1 MDLLDKFDSSE
12 QNTRNE
18 GLSFADVLQGDLGLQ
33 QASWFGANEKN
44 SDTQVQKSG
53 FPSVLMWDS
62 SKEALKDKPSDFGT
76 GGPPSDAKFEMEF
89 IHNKVLKIELTP
101 QGEKLSKP
109 HSETKP
115 EQMGA
120 TESRQEISFGGGPG
134 ERPVDKAQQAISENL
149 EHQQKYNGQKPLNVE
164 APQKAPTEPL
174 PVQEPTVEIT
184 RPVEPKVTLVENAT
198 AIERQIPKTTEELMA
213 GIKATCAESKAKAF
227 EQIQKTAAEFMERNG
242 MKIPGPGKVVALVLA
257 GGILLGAAP
266 PAQASEKGDGQQP
279 SSRKDNSVLGNLEA
293 AQPYLK
299 GALDVGAFLPPT
311 AAACIIAGVCE
322 SVSEPV
328 IAQFSGK
335 NGAELKASMEDQRD
349 LGCLAWMLDPQH
361 SRFPLDGNGNM
372 MGLGEI
378 RAHAIVS
385 ATEIMTKAK
394 AEAHKG
400 MRDGVQSIDEI
411 ILEGKRRE
419 LMQYLHEVG
428 TAQSLRRK

>member
-12 QNTRNE
+12 QNTGNE
-18 GLSFADVLQGDLGLQ
+18 GVSFADVMNGDPGLLQV
-33 QASWFGANEKN
+33 SWFGANEKN
-44 SDTQVQKSG
+44 SDAQVQKSG

-62 SKEALKDKPSDFGT
+62 SKEAVKNKPSDFGT
-76 GGPPSDAKFEMEF
+76 GGPPRNAEFEMDF
-89 IHNKVLKIELTP
+89 IHNKVLKIDVTP
-101 QGEKLSKP
+101 QGEELSKP
-109 HSETKP
+109 PSETKP
-115 EQMGA
+115 GSIGA
-120 TESRQEISFGGGPG
+120 MESAQEICFGGPG
-134 ERPVDKAQQAISENL
+134 ERPVDKAKQAISENI
-149 EHQQKYNGQKPLNVE
+149 EHQQKFDGQKPLKIE
-164 APQKAPTEPL
+164 SPQKASVEPIL
-174 PVQEPTVEIT
+174 KEPGVEIT
-184 RPVEPKVTLVENAT
+184 RPLEPKVTLVENAT
-198 AIERQIPKTTEELMA
+198 ALERQIPKTTEELLA
-213 GIKATCAESKAKAF
+213 GIKATCGESNAKFF
-227 EQIQKTAAEFMERNG
+227 EQMQKTTAEFMERNG
-242 MKIPGPGKVVALVLA
+242 MKIPGPGKVVALVIA
-257 GGILLGAAP
+257 GGILLNAHPVRAA
-266 PAQASEKGDGQQP
+266 EKGEPQ
-279 SSRKDNSVLGNLEA
+279 STGNNGDAIGKLET

-311 AAACIIAGVCE
+311 AAACIVAGVCE

-335 NGAELKASMEDQRD
+335 NGAELKAAMEDQRD

-428 TAQSLRRK
+428 TAQSLRKK